1 MADPRVVNFAR
12 TLVRYS
18 VNVQPGEMVGI
29 VSEPAAF
36 PLVEQV
42 YREVLEAGGHP
53 SVGVASSDLDYL
65 LYTHGSD
72 EQIQTVPYFMDKVM
86 REFPVFIRIRAFTN
100 TRFLNNVDPAR
111 QSMRAKAW
119 GPMLEAYRSR
129 YAEGKLRWVA
139 TLFPTDAY
147 AQDAEMGTS
156 EFEDYVYST
165 TYSDTD
171 DPVKEWN
178 RIHDEQQRIVDHLK
192 GKKDVVVKGPNVDL
206 KLSIE
211 GRDFVNSDG
220 KRNMPSG
227 EVFTSPVE
235 DSAEGWIRFTYPAV
249 TRGREVDGIELRF
262 EKGKVV
268 EATAEKNEAFML
280 SMLDIDEGARFLGE
294 FAIGTNKMINRF
306 IKNILFDEKIGGTIH
321 LAVGSGF
328 REVGGENKSALH
340 WDMICDMRDGGT
352 IHIDDELIYE
362 SGEFKI

>member
-1 MADPRVVNFAR
+1 MTDSRVINFAR

-18 VNVQPGEMVGI
+18 VDVQPGDIVGI

-42 YREVLEAGGHP
+42 YREVLEAGGIPH
-53 SVGVASSDLDYL
+53 VGMAFPELDYL
-65 LYTHGSD
+65 LLTHGND
-72 EQIQTVPYFMDKVM
+72 EQIQAVPYFMDKAL
-86 REFPVFIRIRAFTN
+86 REFQIYIRIRAFTN
-100 TRFLNNVDPAR
+100 TRFLNTIDPAR
-111 QSMRAKAW
+111 QSMREKSQ
-119 GPMLEAYRSR
+119 GPTMEVYRER
-129 YAEGKLRWVA
+129 YAAGEMRWVA

-156 EFEDYVYST
+156 EFEDYVYSAT
-165 TYSDTD
+165 FSDTD
-171 DPVKEWN
+171 DPVKEWK

-192 GKKDVVVKGPNVDL
+192 GRKDVVIKGPNVDL
-206 KLSIE
+206 KLSID
-211 GRDFVNSDG
+211 GRSFINSDG

-227 EVFTSPVE
+227 EVFTSPIE
-235 DSAEGWIRFTYPAV
+235 DSAEGWVRFTYPAV

-262 EKGKVV
+262 EKGKIVH
-268 EATAEKNEAFML
+268 ATAEKNEAFML

-328 REVGGENKSALH
+328 REVGGQNKSAIH

-352 IHIDDELIYE
+352 IHVDDELIYE

>member
-1 MADPRVVNFAR
+1 MADKRVANFAR

-18 VNVQPGEMVGI
+18 VNVQPGEKVGI
-29 VSEPAAF
+29 VSEPAAA
-36 PLVEQV
+36 PLIEQV
-42 YREVLEAGGHP
+42 YREVLEAGGIPHVVYAFP
-53 SVGVASSDLDYL
+53 ELDYL
-65 LYTHGSD
+65 LYTLGND
-72 EQIQTVPYFMDKVM
+72 EQIQAVPLFMEMAM
-86 REFPVFIRIRAFTN
+86 REFPVYIRVRAFTN
-100 TRFLNNVDPAR
+100 TRHLSSVDPER
-111 QSMRAKAW
+111 QSMRAKAM
-119 GPMLEAYRSR
+119 GPMTEAFRER
-129 YAEGKLRWVA
+129 YAAGKLRWVA
-139 TLFPTDAY
+139 TLFPTNAH
-147 AQDAEMGTS
+147 AQDAEMGLV
-156 EFEDYVYST
+156 EFEDYVYAA
-165 TYSDTD
+165 TYSDKE
-171 DPVKEWN
+171 DPVKEWK
-178 RIHDEQQRIVDHLK
+178 RIHDEQQLIVDHLA

-211 GRDFVNSDG
+211 GRGFINSDG

-268 EATAEKNEAFML
+268 HATAEKNQDFML
-280 SMLDIDEGARFLGE
+280 SLLDIDEGARYLGE
-294 FAIGTNKMINRF
+294 FAMGTNKMINRF
-306 IKNILFDEKIGGTIH
+306 IKNILYDEKIGGTIH

-328 REVGGENKSALH
+328 REVGGQNKSAIH

>member
-1 MADPRVVNFAR
+1 MTDACVANLAR

-18 VNVQPGEMVGI
+18 VDVQPGELVGI
-29 VSEPAAF
+29 VSEMAGA
-36 PLVEQV
+36 PLIEQI
-42 YREVLEAGGHP
+42 YRQVLEVGGIP
-53 SVGVASSDLDYL
+53 NVGFVSQEMDYL
-65 LYTHGSD
+65 LHALGND
-72 EQIQTVPYFMDKVM
+72 EQLQALPPMMDLAL
-86 REFPVFIRIRAFTN
+86 REYPVYIRVRAFTN
-100 TRFLNNVDPAR
+100 TRHLSGVDPAR
-111 QSMRAKAW
+111 QSLREKAF
-119 GPMLEAYRSR
+119 GPTYEIYRQR

-139 TLFPTDAY
+139 TLFPTEAY

-178 RIHDEQQRIVDHLK
+178 RIHDEQQRIVDYLA

-206 KLSIE
+206 SLSIE
-211 GRDFVNSDG
+211 GRGFVNSDG
-220 KRNMPSG
+220 QRNMPSG

-235 DSAEGWIRFTYPAV
+235 DSANGWIRFTYPAV
-249 TRGREVDGIELRF
+249 TRGREVEGIELRL

-268 EATAEKNEAFML
+268 HATATKNEEFML
-280 SMLDIDEGARFLGE
+280 SLLDMDDGARYLGE

-328 REVGGENKSALH
+328 REIGGKNKSTLH

-352 IHIDDELIYE
+352 IHVDDELIYE
-362 SGEFKI
+362 SGEFKL

>member
-1 MADPRVVNFAR
+1 MTDSRLINLAR

-18 VNVQPGEMVGI
+18 VGVQSGEMVGI
-29 VSEPAAF
+29 VGEPAAF
-36 PLVEQV
+36 PLIEQV
-42 YREVLEAGGHP
+42 YREALEAGGRP
-53 SVGVASSDLDYL
+53 YVGIEFPELDYL
-65 LYTHGSD
+65 LYTYGND
-72 EQIQTVPYFMDKVM
+72 EQIQSVPYFMDKAL
-86 REFPVFIRIRAFTN
+86 REFPVYIRIRAFTN
-100 TRFLNNVDPAR
+100 TRFLNTVDPAR
-111 QSMRAKAW
+111 QSMRAKAM
-119 GPMLEAYRSR
+119 GPMMEAYRER

-165 TYSDTD
+165 TYADSD
-171 DPVKEWN
+171 DPVKEWT

-192 GKKDVVVKGPNVDL
+192 GKKDVAVKGPNVDL
-206 KLSIE
+206 KLSID
-211 GRDFVNSDG
+211 GRSFINSDG

-262 EKGKVV
+262 EKGKIVH
-268 EATAEKNEAFML
+268 ATAEKNEAFML
-280 SMLDIDEGARFLGE
+280 SMLDIDEGARYLGE

-328 REVGGENKSALH
+328 REIGGKNNSAIH

-352 IHIDDELIYE
+352 IHVDDELIYD